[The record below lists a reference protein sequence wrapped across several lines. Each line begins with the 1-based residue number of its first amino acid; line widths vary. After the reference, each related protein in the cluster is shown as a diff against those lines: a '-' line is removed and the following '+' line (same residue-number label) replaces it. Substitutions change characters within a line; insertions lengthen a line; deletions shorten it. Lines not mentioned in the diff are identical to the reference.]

1 MSIEV
6 TSGYCPKSGNN
17 TLVTVGDL
25 RVYFSYSTP
34 IAFRQNGDLV
44 IRKNEWSTTTGKH
57 LNAISEDKS
66 LRISGEKFAEKY
78 AEALKQNGLTAG
90 DLRN

>member
-6 TSGYCPKSGNN
+6 TQGYCPKSGNN

-34 IAFRQNGDLV
+34 VAFRLDGNLV
-44 IRKNEWSTTTGKH
+44 IRQNDWSTTTGKH
-57 LNAISEDKS
+57 LNAIDSDKKI
-66 LRISGEKFAEKY
+66 RIDSDKFEILY
-78 AEALKQNGLTAG
+78 AEALKKNGLIPE
-90 DLRN
+90 DLK